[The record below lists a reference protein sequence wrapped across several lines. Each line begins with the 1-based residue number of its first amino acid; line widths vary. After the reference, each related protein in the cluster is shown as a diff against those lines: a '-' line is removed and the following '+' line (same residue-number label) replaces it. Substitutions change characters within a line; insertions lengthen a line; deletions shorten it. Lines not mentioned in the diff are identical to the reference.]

1 MSKGIDRTV
10 EQLFN
15 FKFGVFRSNL
25 RLHWFS
31 IGLRFR
37 DEDMHNSCKEIT
49 KAPFTNEEGFSNT
62 VEYWKI
68 F

>member
-1 MSKGIDRTV
+1 
-10 EQLFN
+10 L
-15 FKFGVFRSNL
+15 
-25 RLHWFS
+25 
-31 IGLRFR
+31 
-37 DEDMHNSCKEIT
+37 HNSCKEIT

>member
-10 EQLFN
+10 DQLFN
-15 FKFGVFRSNL
+15 FKFEVFRSNL

-37 DEDMHNSCKEIT
+37 DVCL
-49 KAPFTNEEGFSNT
+49 APLLCHTCRSGPHST
-62 VEYWKI
+62 LSRPATSDPAAI
-68 F
+68 